1 MITEEQLMAYLD
13 GALLP
18 DQAGKVST
26 ALSQDPDLRKL
37 MEDELAVRQSVALA
51 YAPVI
56 AERVPDRLM
65 RPFKRSAPKANTR
78 WFGRSFMQGWNVR
91 TALPAAASL
100 ALGLFLGGSLFST
113 STSPPSNGFASLDPA
128 VVKALDEQLV
138 ANQTLQ
144 DQVQIGISF
153 TSLDGSVC
161 RTYQNASHAGI
172 ACRAGE
178 QWQVRLLA
186 KVETG
191 RPGEMQQ
198 ANSATALVMGVA
210 QDMILGEPMN
220 GWQEQT
226 ARDAGWQ
233 TGGSTDEK

>member
-13 GALLP
+13 GALPP
-18 DQAGKVST
+18 DKAGQVSMV
-26 ALSQDPDLRKL
+26 LSQDPDLRKL

-65 RPFKRSAPKANTR
+65 RPFERSAPRAHTR
-78 WFGRSFMQGWNVR
+78 WFSRFFMQGWHVT

-100 ALGLFLGGSLFST
+100 ALGLFLGGSLLST
-113 STSPPSNGFASLDPA
+113 STSPPSDGFASLDPV
-128 VVKALDEQLV
+128 VVKALDEQMV

-153 TSLDGSVC
+153 TSLDGAVC

-178 QWQVRLLA
+178 QWQARLLA

-191 RPGEMQQ
+191 RSGEMQQ

-210 QDMILGEPMN
+210 QDMISGEPMDA
-220 GWQEQT
+220 GQEQT
-226 ARDAGWQ
+226 ARNSGWQ
-233 TGGSTDEK
+233 TGRSTDEK